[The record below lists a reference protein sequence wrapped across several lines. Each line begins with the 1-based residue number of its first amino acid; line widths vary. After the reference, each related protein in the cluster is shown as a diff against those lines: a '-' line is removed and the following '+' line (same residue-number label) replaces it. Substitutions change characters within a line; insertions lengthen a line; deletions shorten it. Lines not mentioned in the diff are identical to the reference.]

1 MTGFNSDNS
10 MQNLNMGLYMAQM
23 GGLNKLQMPLASSLD
38 YNLFSAYPMG
48 MNLGGQIDM
57 SNATIF
63 NNPFAMSGLS
73 SMGGLYNMNSMPMT
87 MMPAFNFSPMALQG
101 FNPFGQGF
109 SMSSGKSRYNFSDV
123 NFSLTNKNQKELN
136 NIKTIYAKNKAK
148 YKEVEAAT
156 GVPAELICAIHY
168 REGGCKFNTYL
179 HNGEK
184 LGHVTKQ
191 VPKGKYFTDWTEAAI
206 DALKDNNPSKYNF
219 NKRDDLLE
227 FAERY
232 NGLGYRKRGLQSPY
246 VWAGTDRYSGGMF
259 VSDGV
264 YNASAR
270 DNRVGVAAI
279 VKSLTA

>member
-63 NNPFAMSGLS
+63 NNPFATSGLS

-259 VSDGV
+259 VSDGN

>member
-206 DALKDNNPSKYNF
+206 DALKDKNPSKYNF

-259 VSDGV
+259 VSDGN

>member
-23 GGLNKLQMPLASSLD
+23 GGLNNLQMPLASSLD

-73 SMGGLYNMNSMPMT
+73 SIGGLYNMNSMPMP
-87 MMPAFNFSPMALQG
+87 MMPVFNFSPMALQG

-259 VSDGV
+259 VSDGD

-270 DNRVGVAAI
+270 DRRVGVAAI
-279 VKSLTA
+279 VKSLTS

>member
-73 SMGGLYNMNSMPMT
+73 SMGGLYNMNSMPTT

-136 NIKTIYAKNKAK
+136 NIKTIYVKNKAK

-259 VSDGV
+259 VSDGD

-279 VKSLTA
+279 VKSLTV